1 MCHSCRF
8 STLVG
13 CAARR
18 GSTRTP
24 HEIISIVRHWV
35 FCMGIVR
42 LPSLTPTL
50 SVERS
55 MRSIGWRAGALA
67 YPTIVELCNFVCGF
81 TEADRQILFWRE
93 DRVRLCADCKH
104 LEHFCWRVNGRYAA
118 CYGCS
123 AIRVRTQVRRRCE
136 LCRTLRSIDGE
147 LRYAR
152 GENVCAG
159 EERRR
164 RGKRPRARAVSIASI
179 RSAIAQRGAELFLHG
194 ICLAWR
200 GISLDSLFCS
210 KLLQFIAVSKC

>member
-13 CAARR
+13 CAGRR
-18 GSTRTP
+18 DSTWTP
-24 HEIISIVRHWV
+24 HEISRIVGRWV
-35 FCMGIVR
+35 LCMGIVR

-55 MRSIGWRAGALA
+55 MRSIGRRAGALA
-67 YPTIVELCNFVCGF
+67 YLTIVGLCSFVCGF
-81 TEADRQILFWRE
+81 TEAERQSFFWLE
-93 DRVRLCADCKH
+93 DRVPLCADCKH

-136 LCRTLRSIDGE
+136 LCRTLRRIDGE
-147 LRYAR
+147 LSYAG

-159 EERRR
+159 QERRR
-164 RGKRPRARAVSIASI
+164 RGKRPRTRAVSIASI
-179 RSAIAQRGAELFLHG
+179 RPAIAHKGAELSLHG

-200 GISLDSLFCS
+200 DISVGSLFCS
-210 KLLQFIAVSKC
+210 DRKSVV